1 MSESTFPFGEA
12 EDPRG
17 DLRFRTIPDLLS
29 WASESYGEAE
39 AVVDGDLR
47 LSFTELA
54 HEVDRCA
61 RGLLATGI
69 EAGDRVAIW
78 APNCAEWVIGAL
90 GALRAGASIVTL
102 NTRYKGS
109 EAVYVL
115 NRSRARVLLSVRG
128 FLGLDFPA
136 TLAGEDLPAL
146 ERLVILRGEAE
157 GASPASAISLEDL
170 LSLGDAVAPM
180 RSIERAASIEPDA
193 ICDLVFT
200 SGTTGN
206 PKGAMTTHAQTLRT
220 FATWASIV
228 GLAPGD
234 RYLVVNPFFHTF
246 GYKAGL
252 LASLMAGATVI
263 PEPVFDVDAVLATIE
278 RESVSVLPGPPTL
291 YQSILARD
299 DIDFSKLASLRLAV
313 TGAAVVPVELVIAM
327 REKLSFKTVLT
338 AYGLTESCG
347 VVTMCRPSDKPE
359 TIATTSGRAIP
370 DLEVRIVD
378 LEGNECP
385 RGNAGE
391 VVVRGYAVMPGYF
404 EDAEA
409 TAETIDAGGWL
420 HTGDVAT
427 MDEDGNLVITDRIK
441 DMFVTGGFNAYPAE
455 IEACLRQHPGIG
467 AIAVIGMPDERMGEL
482 GLAVVVPAREA
493 SNALASEILGFAREQ
508 MANFKVPRAVAFV
521 QELPV
526 NASGKVLKR
535 VLREQFAKGELPAL
549 DARGEQVR

>member
-220 FATWASIV
+220 FATWAS
-228 GLAPGD
+228 
-234 RYLVVNPFFHTF
+234 
-246 GYKAGL
+246 
-252 LASLMAGATVI
+252 AS
-263 PEPVFDVDAVLATIE
+263 
-278 RESVSVLPGPPTL
+278 
-291 YQSILARD
+291 AR
-299 DIDFSKLASLRLAV
+299 L
-313 TGAAVVPVELVIAM
+313 
-327 REKLSFKTVLT
+327 
-338 AYGLTESCG
+338 
-347 VVTMCRPSDKPE
+347 
-359 TIATTSGRAIP
+359 TIALKTLGRILNMKSPSFTHWPSFTLTTSR
-370 DLEVRIVD
+370 
-378 LEGNECP
+378 
-385 RGNAGE
+385 
-391 VVVRGYAVMPGYF
+391 
-404 EDAEA
+404 
-409 TAETIDAGGWL
+409 
-420 HTGDVAT
+420 
-427 MDEDGNLVITDRIK
+427 
-441 DMFVTGGFNAYPAE
+441 
-455 IEACLRQHPGIG
+455 
-467 AIAVIGMPDERMGEL
+467 
-482 GLAVVVPAREA
+482 
-493 SNALASEILGFAREQ
+493 
-508 MANFKVPRAVAFV
+508 
-521 QELPV
+521 
-526 NASGKVLKR
+526 
-535 VLREQFAKGELPAL
+535 
-549 DARGEQVR
+549 